1 MTTFLPGPAAALTG
15 LAARARRGCDNLSER
30 EGQAMGIQDA
40 PARVAQHVTAFNAAV
55 RSGDWSAFADRF
67 APGAT
72 MAFTGV
78 PAGPFTGRA
87 EIARAYARQP
97 PADTMAVQSVS
108 SAGPVDAVSFA
119 WAAGGTGRMQLT
131 WESGLITRLEVS
143 FDD

>member
-1 MTTFLPGPAAALTG
+1 
-15 LAARARRGCDNLSER
+15 
-30 EGQAMGIQDA
+30 MGIPGA

-55 RSGDWSAFADRF
+55 RSGDWSTFADRF

-78 PAGPFTGRA
+78 PAGPFAGRA

-97 PADTMAVQSVS
+97 PADTMAVRSVS
-108 SAGPVDAVSFA
+108 SAGPVDEVRFA
-119 WAAGGTGRMQLT
+119 WAAGGTGTMRLT
-131 WESGLITRLEVS
+131 WAGQLVAGLEIS

>member
-1 MTTFLPGPAAALTG
+1 MSLPET
-15 LAARARRGCDNLSER
+15 
-30 EGQAMGIQDA
+30 
-40 PARVAQHVTAFNAAV
+40 PARVTQHVAAFNAAV
-55 RSGDWSAFADRF
+55 RSGEWDAFADRF
-67 APGAT
+67 ALDAT

-97 PADTMAVQSVS
+97 PADTMAVLAVS

-119 WAAGGTGRMQLT
+119 WAAGGTGSMQLT
-131 WESGLITRLEVS
+131 WASGLVARLEVS